1 MSRGEKSLLYVFV
14 DGNGL
19 HFVINILIIHKN
31 HQWKSSEMYTT
42 YYKILKGEIEKCL
55 ANFDK
60 ISILKLA
67 IN

>member
-1 MSRGEKSLLYVFV
+1 
-14 DGNGL
+14 
-19 HFVINILIIHKN
+19 
-31 HQWKSSEMYTT
+31 MYTT